1 MAPFDD
7 IIREHLELKRRQGA
21 SGQDLDQL
29 EAQAFG
35 SSEPSD
41 KKPAEARE
49 SEARDDATEALAGP
63 AHPHLPVGGDSA
75 EGPAVDDG
83 PAERSPLAEEHEVPA
98 FPDEEAGPVDGGEAL
113 SAVDEASAEDPPLE
127 SLAPIAEDALP
138 DLEPPA
144 PPAQP
149 EFDLSNRSFEIPDP
163 VPDVTFPEEEE
174 EEAAKQAGF
183 EEKSK
188 LVTAEDPPAQV
199 PAGARVAEWTALE
212 PEPGLEPLVE
222 HEESAALESI
232 TAEPVSPATA
242 SARRR
247 HRGPGRIA
255 RSTAFF
261 AFATGLSRIAGLVR
275 EIVAASFFG
284 VKGVMSA
291 FTIAFQI
298 PNLIRSLF
306 ADAAIQAAF
315 VPVFTEDL
323 EHNRRLEAFRLASNL
338 LFVAILVLGVM
349 SALLVLLAPVIV
361 PVFAPGFE
369 GNLGDLTVSLSRIL
383 FPIVALL
390 GVSGLVVGI
399 LNSFHRFGILA
410 ISPFFWNVAIIAVL
424 VGLAPAFPEENKIY
438 AYAIG
443 VLVGTILQ
451 LGMVT
456 WDLRNTPFRAVGVR
470 ISELW
475 TPGVKRVLVLMLPV
489 AISLGL
495 INFNLVINS
504 LFGTLVSPRAPASID
519 KAFRIYML
527 PQGMFSVAVATV
539 VFPTL
544 ARFAARRAYDDLRAT
559 MANGMRMIVLLLVPA
574 AAAILV
580 LAEPMTRLI
589 YERGE
594 FGPAQT
600 ELVATA
606 LFWFA
611 FALPLNGLFLLLA
624 RTFFSLQRPWVPSAI
639 AAANLAITAGAA
651 AALYSRYEIAGIV
664 AATVI
669 ATGFS
674 VIAQVTILR
683 RQLRG
688 LQLGQF
694 ISATARV
701 LLAAGALAG
710 ITWLVWNGLDGA
722 LGESLAAQIVA
733 VGAAVLAG
741 TLVYAVTVLGMQVP
755 EAHQI
760 MRLIRGRSV
769 ARGSRPPRPTS
780 S

>member
-1 MAPFDD
+1 MS
-7 IIREHLELKRRQGA
+7 RQAEPLASDPAAVEGDAGA
-21 SGQDLDQL
+21 
-29 EAQAFG
+29 AV
-35 SSEPSD
+35 
-41 KKPAEARE
+41 R
-49 SEARDDATEALAGP
+49 
-63 AHPHLPVGGDSA
+63 LPPGA
-75 EGPAVDDG
+75 AVD
-83 PAERSPLAEEHEVPA
+83 
-98 FPDEEAGPVDGGEAL
+98 
-113 SAVDEASAEDPPLE
+113 
-127 SLAPIAEDALP
+127 
-138 DLEPPA
+138 
-144 PPAQP
+144 
-149 EFDLSNRSFEIPDP
+149 
-163 VPDVTFPEEEE
+163 
-174 EEAAKQAGF
+174 
-183 EEKSK
+183 
-188 LVTAEDPPAQV
+188 
-199 PAGARVAEWTALE
+199 EWTALS
-212 PEPGLEPLVE
+212 PEPALEPLVE
-222 HEESAALESI
+222 HEEGMALDSSTGEPWDSES
-232 TAEPVSPATA
+232 VSP
-242 SARRR
+242 RDRP
-247 HRGPGRIA
+247 RGPGRIA

-275 EIVAASFFG
+275 EIVAAGFFG

-338 LFVAILVLGVM
+338 LFIAILVLGVL
-349 SALLVLLAPVIV
+349 SALLVLLAPVFV
-361 PVFAPGFE
+361 PLFAPGFD
-369 GNLGDLTVSLSRIL
+369 GGLGDLTVSLSRIL

-390 GVSGLVVGI
+390 GISGLVVGI
-399 LNSFHRFGILA
+399 LNSFHRFGIFA

-424 VGLAPAFPEENKIY
+424 VGLAPAFPEEDKIY

-456 WDLRNTPFRAVGVR
+456 WDLRNTPFRVVSVR

-475 TPGVKRVLVLMLPV
+475 TPGVKKVLLLMLPV
-489 AISLGL
+489 TISLGL

-544 ARFAARRAYDDLRAT
+544 ARFAARRAYADLRAT

-639 AAANLAITAGAA
+639 AAVNLAITAGGA

-669 ATGFS
+669 ATGVS
-674 VIAQVTILR
+674 VVAQTTILR
-683 RQLRG
+683 RQLHG
-688 LQLGQF
+688 LELGRF

-701 LLAAGALAG
+701 VLAAGALAG
-710 ITWLVWNGLDGA
+710 VAWLVWNGLDGA
-722 LGESLAAQIVA
+722 LGESLSAQIVS
-733 VGAAVLAG
+733 VGVAVLAG
-741 TLVYAVTVLGMQVP
+741 TFVYAFAVLGMQVP

-760 MRLIRGRSV
+760 MRLIRGRS
-769 ARGSRPPRPTS
+769 ATPNRRRPRPTS
-780 S
+780 